1 MYILTLVS
9 AVVRVSNHVLKLL
22 GGAKVGREAPRIIVK
37 GVGVEDTKTGYFDL
51 FPPFKASYD
60 GRENGSHNLLAG
72 TGWNS
77 KGSVEFLN
85 DVVT

>member
-1 MYILTLVS
+1 M
-9 AVVRVSNHVLKLL
+9 
-22 GGAKVGREAPRIIVK
+22 K